1 MMKRRDAQSNLRG
14 WLALT
19 RGTKQYREERAALV
33 RALNAVRAYRQAKG
47 TIPGTLPTDIEWMVR
62 QALEGI
68 AAATGHLS
76 RAYQV
81 HAAAPHNVR
90 EDGHLLNIPDWWE

>member
-1 MMKRRDAQSNLRG
+1 MKRRDAQSNLRG

-19 RGTKQYREERAALV
+19 RAEKKKYREERAELAT
-33 RALNAVRAYRQAKG
+33 ALNAVRRYLQA
-47 TIPGTLPTDIEWMVR
+47 PGTQPGTVPTDIEWMVR
-62 QALEGI
+62 QVLERI
-68 AAATGHLS
+68 AKATGHPT